1 MPEPASVALMLGGL
15 VLIGLKVRNGQHR
28 RP

>member
-1 MPEPASVALMLGGL
+1 MLGGL